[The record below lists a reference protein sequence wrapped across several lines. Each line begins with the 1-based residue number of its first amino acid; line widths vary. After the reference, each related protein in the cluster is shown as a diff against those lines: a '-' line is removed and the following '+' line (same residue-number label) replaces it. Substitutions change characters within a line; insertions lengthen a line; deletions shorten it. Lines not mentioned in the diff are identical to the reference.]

1 MNLSPDESQRFYRI
15 WWSLLSYVNGQTNL
29 GIDFPKYPLI
39 DGVDV
44 QDALKIRNALWE
56 SPDYLQG
63 FIEHNPDGLPECDLV
78 LAASWSRRVSGN
90 FYVMRHLKKHSIFLS
105 RSNQPVA
112 YGVIGIV
119 SALEDCLHPPPP
131 VLIKAVLLPFEGKII
146 YDGLISSYSISF
158 GSGIRRNLMQ
168 DLRRATELNGL
179 ITSLEHDE
187 LIESKAI
194 VDGNRKI
201 MIDFHKS
208 LAKAGLSEKSV
219 YQHCSIV
226 DAFVQNDL
234 QKAHPPRSL
243 LQIGENDLN
252 QYFSFESHRANR
264 VSFKRLVKFLLDSE
278 RIDWDTAKS
287 MEDLLKNL

>member
-15 WWSLLSYVNGQTNL
+15 WWSLLSYVNGQKSL
-29 GIDFPKYPLI
+29 GIDFPENPLI

-56 SPDYLQG
+56 SPDCLQG
-63 FIEHNPDGLPECDLV
+63 FVEHNPDGLPECDLA
-78 LAASWSRRVSGN
+78 LAASWSGRVSGN

-234 QKAHPPRSL
+234 QKAHRPRSL
-243 LQIGENDLN
+243 LQIGEKDLN
-252 QYFSFESHRANR
+252 QYFSLESHRVNR

>member
-1 MNLSPDESQRFYRI
+1 MNLSPDECERFYRI
-15 WWSLLSYVNGQTNL
+15 WWSLLSYVNGRTNL
-29 GIDFPKYPLI
+29 VADFPKAPLI
-39 DGVDV
+39 NGVDV
-44 QDALKIRNALWE
+44 RDALKIRNALWE

-63 FIEHNPDGLPECDLV
+63 FIEHNPDGLPERDIA
-78 LAASWSRRVSGN
+78 LATSWILRVSGN
-90 FYVMRHLKKHSIFLS
+90 FYVMRHLKKHSIFLLQ
-105 RSNQPVA
+105 SNQPVA

-131 VLIKAVLLPFEGKII
+131 VLINAVLLPFEGKII
-146 YDGLISSYSISF
+146 YDGLISAYSISF

-168 DLRRATELNGL
+168 DLRKATELNGL
-179 ITSLEHDE
+179 ITSLEYDE
-187 LIESKAI
+187 SIESKAI
-194 VDGNRKI
+194 IDGNRKI

-234 QKAHPPRSL
+234 QQAHPPRSL
-243 LQIGENDLN
+243 LQLGEEDLH
-252 QYFSFESHRANR
+252 QYFSLESHRAHR

-278 RIDWDTAKS
+278 RTDWDTAKS